1 MLHLFCEIVYVFYRN
16 MSSVNRDDLKRKE
29 NKSPAMLDLLG
40 RDLIRNTRKLF
51 HCYGCFKIYRW
62 AWCHVEM
69 RDWELEEQ

>member
-1 MLHLFCEIVYVFYRN
+1 
-16 MSSVNRDDLKRKE
+16 
-29 NKSPAMLDLLG
+29 MLDLLG